1 MRVCTVCIR
10 RFTVFNL
17 MNERCINGFIII
29 FEASC
34 RAGTCMVH
42 STWSTSTIEEVAR
55 SAPQGLKWYH
65 MYLLSTEQ
73 NNISRI
79 HRAEKEGYKAIVLTV
94 DSPYRGRKYADERN
108 PQVMPPHLNHPNLD
122 PTILE
127 IWKSDTTTHEERVA
141 TTINPRITWDVIRWL
156 RSVVYWKFR
165 AEGYI

>member
-17 MNERCINGFIII
+17 MNERCLNGFIII

-65 MYLLSTEQ
+65 MYLLSNEQ
-73 NNISRI
+73 DNISRI
-79 HRAEKEGYKAIVLTV
+79 HRAEKEGYKTIVLTV
-94 DSPYRGRKYADERN
+94 DSPYRGRNYADERN
-108 PQVMPPHLNHPNLD
+108 PLVMPPHLDHPNLD
-122 PTILE
+122 PAINE
-127 IWKSDTTTHEERVA
+127 IWQSDTATHEEREA
-141 TTINPRITWDVIRWL
+141 TIINPEITWDVIRWL
-156 RSVVYWKFR
+156 RSVVYYRHYKLDF
-165 AEGYI
+165 